1 MWGDTSSFI
10 HVSRKCSVVKASNA
24 DDKKHV
30 MLRRES
36 IKLTHNA
43 CSYTECLEKPLS
55 KFGHSWREVMILTK
69 CEGTWDNTICHRY
82 GEEDVHETYE

>member
-1 MWGDTSSFI
+1 MWGGTSFM